1 VKRWQADT
9 ALLATALLWGGAF
22 VAQREVESVMPPLT
36 FVAARFVISAVAL
49 APFAAFEARR
59 AARPL
64 DARSRRMA
72 IAIALTLFIGS
83 VLQQVGL
90 ATTSATN
97 GGFLTAC
104 YVALTPIAVW
114 LLTGR
119 LPRSIV
125 AVACVSSTAGAWL
138 LANGGG
144 PAQPL
149 SVGDGLILLS
159 DFAWAFGIA
168 LTPMFLARQPR
179 PFTLALLEYAI
190 CGALAAAAAA
200 AFEPVRAAD
209 FVAGWV
215 PLLYAGIISGGVA
228 FTMQIVAQAYAPPA
242 EAALILSLE
251 SVFAAIAGAI
261 LLAERLSVIATVGCA
276 LILASALMV
285 ELGAPLLARLRSGA
299 ARGPAPPAPAAPRAE
314 PRLRLP

>member
-1 VKRWQADT
+1 MCRRSASSPRASPFRRSCWRRW
-9 ALLATALLWGGAF
+9 
-22 VAQREVESVMPPLT
+22 R
-36 FVAARFVISAVAL
+36 
-49 APFAAFEARR
+49 
-59 AARPL
+59 
-64 DARSRRMA
+64 RSRRGAPRRASTRKAWRLA
-72 IAIALTLFIGS
+72 IVISLTLFVGS
-83 VLQQVGL
+83 ALQQIGL
-90 ATTSATN
+90 ATTTATN

-104 YVALTPIAVW
+104 YVVLTPIAVW

-125 AVACVSSTAGAWL
+125 AVACLSSTAGAWL
-138 LANGGG
+138 LASGGG
-144 PAQPL
+144 PAQPM

-159 DFAWAFGIA
+159 DVAWALGIA

-179 PFTLALLEYAI
+179 PFTLAFLEFAI
-190 CGALAAAAAA
+190 CGALAAGAAS

-209 FVAGWV
+209 FLAGLV

-228 FTMQIVAQAYAPPA
+228 FTMQIVAQGYTPPA

-261 LLAERLSVIATVGCA
+261 LLAERLTMAATAGCA
-276 LILASALMV
+276 LILSSVLLV
-285 ELGAPLLARLRSGA
+285 ELGAPLLARLRGGA
-299 ARGPAPPAPAAPRAE
+299 VRRSASGPAASPSGQ

>member
-1 VKRWQADT
+1 MKRWQADA

-83 VLQQVGL
+83 ILQQVGL
-90 ATTSATN
+90 ATTTATN

-104 YVALTPIAVW
+104 YVVLVPVAVW

-125 AVACVSSTAGAWL
+125 AVACLLSIGGAWL

-149 SVGDGLILLS
+149 TVGDGLILLS
-159 DFAWAFGIA
+159 DVAWAFGIA

-179 PFTLALLEYAI
+179 PFTLAFLEYAV
-190 CGALAAAAAA
+190 CGACAAGAAA

-209 FVAGWV
+209 FVAGLG

-251 SVFAAIAGAI
+251 SVFAAVAGAI

-276 LILASALMV
+276 LILASVLLV
-285 ELGAPLLARLRSGA
+285 ELGAPLLTRLRGGA
-299 ARGPAPPAPAAPRAE
+299 VRGPTSAPPATQSAQ